1 MEYIETF
8 ERVEHK
14 YLLTRN
20 QAKDFYKLI
29 QDYIQPDIY
38 PHYSLYN
45 IYFDSDDYQMIS
57 KSIEGPKYKE
67 KLRIRSYGDISNN
80 DFIYVEMKKKYNG
93 IVYKRRIQ
101 VDSKQVNTCFENPTQ
116 IGKEITYLKQFY
128 NANKKVFISYDRDAY
143 FAKQEKDVRI
153 TFDTNLKYWLD
164 DLYLSSTN
172 KDQRILNED
181 KVLLEIKV
189 MDRYPLWLIHALSQ
203 LKLQRTSFSKYGTIY
218 TNILKERNLYV

>member
-14 YLLTRN
+14 YLLTKN
-20 QAKDFYKLI
+20 QAKQFYELI
-29 QDYIQPDIY
+29 QDYIQEDIY

-45 IYFDSDDYQMIS
+45 IYFDSNDYQMIS

-67 KLRIRSYGDISNN
+67 KLRIRSYGDISDN

-101 VDSKQVNTCFENPTQ
+101 VDSKQINTCFENPSQ
-116 IGKEITYLKQFY
+116 IGEEITYLKQFY
-128 NANKKVFISYDRDAY
+128 NADKKVFISYDRDAY
-143 FAKQEKDVRI
+143 FAKQEKDVRV
-153 TFDTNLKYWLD
+153 TFDTNLRYRLN
-164 DLYLSSTN
+164 DLCLSSTN
-172 KDQRILNED
+172 EDQRILDED

-189 MDRYPLWLIHALSQ
+189 MDRYPLWLIHTLSQ

-218 TNILKERNLYV
+218 TNILKERNQYV

>member
-14 YLLTRN
+14 YLLTIS
-20 QAKDFYKLI
+20 QAKQLYELI
-29 QDYIQPDIY
+29 EDYIQPDIY

-45 IYFDSDDYQMIS
+45 IYFDSEDYQMIS
-57 KSIEGPKYKE
+57 KSIEGPIYKE
-67 KLRIRSYGDISNN
+67 KLRIRSYGDIQNN
-80 DFIYVEMKKKYNG
+80 DFIYVEMKKKYDG

-101 VDSKQVNTCFENPTQ
+101 VDSQQINTCFENQSQ

-128 NANKKVFISYDRDAY
+128 NADKKVFISYDRDAY
-143 FAKQEKDVRI
+143 FARNEKDVRI
-153 TFDTNLKYWLD
+153 TFDTNIRYRLD
-164 DLYLSSTN
+164 ELCLSASR
-172 KDQRILNED
+172 KDQKILDED

-189 MDRYPLWLIHALSQ
+189 MDRYPIWLIQALSK

-218 TNILKERNLYV
+218 TNILKERNQYV